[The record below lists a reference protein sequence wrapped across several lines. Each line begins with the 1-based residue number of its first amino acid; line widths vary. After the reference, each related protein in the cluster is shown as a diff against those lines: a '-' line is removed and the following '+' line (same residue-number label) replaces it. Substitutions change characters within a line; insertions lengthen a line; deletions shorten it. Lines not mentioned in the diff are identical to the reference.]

1 MLQATFRLLAVA
13 SLASLIACVADRQR
27 LGDIRLRPYGNIQA
41 SLSSFSVQQG
51 RILSPDLDL
60 TVEAD
65 GCIRGL
71 VGRSM
76 IQLCQKGTPVPQR
89 EGAEKV
95 EHWQGLGG
103 DFVVE
108 IEQKGTRLRAD
119 GYLSTR
125 GGAGTPI
132 QATLPLGQ
140 GPQWDEI
147 RRHPALLAVAAA
159 LVGVRGEPDAD
170 AIDVFTR

>member
-1 MLQATFRLLAVA
+1 MRPAPTRSITAGLQT
-13 SLASLIACVADRQR
+13 
-27 LGDIRLRPYGNIQA
+27 
-41 SLSSFSVQQG
+41 FSVQQG

-60 TVEAD
+60 VVEPD
-65 GCIRGL
+65 GCIRGSVRSAL
-71 VGRSM
+71 V
-76 IQLCQKGTPVPQR
+76 QLCRKGNPPPAK
-89 EGAEKV
+89 EGAEMV

-108 IEQKGTRLRAD
+108 IEEKSTRLRAD
-119 GYLSTR
+119 GYLR
-125 GGAGTPI
+125 IGAGFGSPL

-159 LVGVRGEPDAD
+159 IAGVSGEPDSD
-170 AIDVFTR
+170 AVERLTR